1 MERFAY
7 CMWWFFSRVGWS
19 AVAKAFLSSANRY
32 YFQQVCENRE
42 LQRKAGREK
51 WAETAV
57 EKARSKVQTVADW
70 SCRSDAAGILKRF
83 VGLRDL
89 IVSKRPDGNAALI
102 VAERAMK
109 TGKLDLDARGS
120 EYASELMVGAFAE
133 QMLAAWALEEIDNA
147 TAQATGPSRRQ
158 GRL

>member
-1 MERFAY
+1 
-7 CMWWFFSRVGWS
+7 
-19 AVAKAFLSSANRY
+19 
-32 YFQQVCENRE
+32 
-42 LQRKAGREK
+42 
-51 WAETAV
+51 
-57 EKARSKVQTVADW
+57 
-70 SCRSDAAGILKRF
+70 
-83 VGLRDL
+83 
-89 IVSKRPDGNAALI
+89 
-102 VAERAMK
+102 MK